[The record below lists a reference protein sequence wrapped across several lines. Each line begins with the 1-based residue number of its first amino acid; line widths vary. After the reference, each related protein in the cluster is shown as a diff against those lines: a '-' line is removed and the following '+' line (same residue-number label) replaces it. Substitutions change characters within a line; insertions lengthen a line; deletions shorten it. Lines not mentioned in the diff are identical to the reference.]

1 MTGQYRTFLLHAL
14 TVCVT
19 AAVVL
24 GITVATPLG
33 NRLGGCLRR
42 RLSSQNRVRWQPDD
56 PIDQRQLAIR
66 YAFDEEYEKAMATAR
81 KAVSLAPEDP
91 AGWKT
96 VGVVASN
103 WRAATFSASKNGTT
117 AREKRAELEDVLKEQ
132 GLKLLKWCERQA
144 EKDHYCDRL
153 FLEYAEFAAMFL
165 TRGGEPAR
173 AEAALELGEKVA
185 RKWKAGGIATKKQAA
200 DRFLKRAK
208 KLKPRT
214 SSED

>member
-1 MTGQYRTFLLHAL
+1 MTGQYRTLLLHAL

-33 NRLGGCLRR
+33 NRLGGCLLR
-42 RLSSQNRVRWQPDD
+42 RLSWQNKVRWQPDD
-56 PIDQRQLAIR
+56 PIDQRQLAMH
-66 YAFDEEYEKAMATAR
+66 YSFDEEYEKAMATAR
-81 KAVSLAPEDP
+81 KAVGLAPEDP

-103 WRAATFSASKNGTT
+103 WHAATFSAAKNGSN
-117 AREKRAELEDVLKEQ
+117 AGEKRAELEDVLKEQ

-144 EKDHYCDRL
+144 EKDHYSER
-153 FLEYAEFAAMFL
+153 FLEYAEFAAIFL
-165 TRGGEPAR
+165 MRCGEPAR
-173 AEAALELGEKVA
+173 AEAALELGEKIA
-185 RKWKAGGIATKKQAA
+185 RKWKAGGIAMKKHLA

-208 KLKPRT
+208 QLKPRI